1 MSGLVWYVGDRNPSI
16 TETITVDGV
25 AFDLSSSTVKFK
37 MREAASSTLVVDAAA
52 TIVSAP
58 AGTVR
63 YDWAAV
69 DVDTAGLYMVWW
81 EVTTGGKVQS
91 VAETTIE
98 IREHAPQATR
108 DLCTLG
114 DIFAYVP
121 GYQSDGGSDGILEDL
136 ISSVSQE
143 IHSVTGRDF
152 QPATT
157 NPYAKTFD
165 LTAWD
170 QSTRCLWVGD
180 LKNTTSLQVEITELD
195 GTAVATLAMS
205 DDAIVPLPRNR
216 EPWQPINE
224 LWFPQGRD
232 DAPDLAAGQVVEVTG
247 NWGFPS
253 IPVDVKAACA
263 KLVIYRYVRDV
274 ALGGTAFA
282 DAIQDADLD
291 VGAAFR
297 SATDTM
303 ARYRMPS
310 VASSQAG

>member
-1 MSGLVWYVGDRNPSI
+1 MSALVWYVGDRNPSI

-37 MREAASSTLVVDAAA
+37 MRAADSSTLTVDAAA
-52 TIVSAP
+52 TVVSAP

-63 YDWAAV
+63 YDWAAA

-81 EVTTGGKVQS
+81 EVTTGGKIQS

-121 GYQSDGGSDGILEDL
+121 GYQTDGGSDGILEEL

-143 IHSVTGRDF
+143 MHTVCNREF

-165 LTAWD
+165 LTDWD
-170 QSTRCLWVGD
+170 ESTRCLWIGD

-195 GTAVATLAMS
+195 GTAVATLTMS
-205 DDAIVPLPRNR
+205 DSAIVALPRNR
-216 EPWQPINE
+216 ETWQPINE
-224 LWFPQGRD
+224 LWFPTELD
-232 DAPDLAAGQVVEVTG
+232 DAPDFAAGQVVEVTG

-253 IPVDVKAACA
+253 IPSDVKAACA

-282 DAIQDADLD
+282 DAIRDADLD
-291 VGAAFR
+291 VGAAYR

-303 ARYRMPS
+303 GRYRIVTVS
-310 VASSQAG
+310 ATARA